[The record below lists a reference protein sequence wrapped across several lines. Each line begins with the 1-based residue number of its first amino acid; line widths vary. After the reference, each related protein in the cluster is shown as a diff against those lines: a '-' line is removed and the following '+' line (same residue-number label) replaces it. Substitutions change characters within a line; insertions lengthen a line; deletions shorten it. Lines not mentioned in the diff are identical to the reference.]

1 MVYIYLNRASGV
13 STVEDKAKVDL
24 LKNEIDKL
32 RAEELL
38 VDESIRNV
46 QGTLKNLVDD
56 SNLSR
61 FTFVTHDDIRN
72 LPSMSGQTL
81 IAIKAPAGTRLEV
94 PDPDEGMQSGKRRY
108 QIFLRSETGTPID
121 VYLVSQ
127 ENQQVTQQEEDLVA
141 DSELLL
147 DPSTPIKKGM
157 LSPEPHSD
165 TSGLLKLQPSPVQMD
180 PDYYLVELFDD

>member
-1 MVYIYLNRASGV
+1 MYIHRASGV
-13 STVEDKAKVDL
+13 STPEDKARVEILKVEL
-24 LKNEIDKL
+24 EKL
-32 RAEELL
+32 RAEESAL
-38 VDESIRNV
+38 DENIRIV

-56 SNLSR
+56 ATLSR
-61 FTFVTHDDIRN
+61 YTFVTHDDIRN

-94 PDPDEGMQSGKRRY
+94 PDPDEGMSSGKRRY

-127 ENQQVTQQEEDLVA
+127 ESQQVTQQEDEIDA
-141 DSELLL
+141 DLLL
-147 DPSTPIKKGM
+147 EPSTPLKKGM
-157 LSPEPHSD
+157 MSPEPHNES
-165 TSGLLKLQPSPVQMD
+165 SGLLKLQASPVQMD